1 MPLHPRA
8 EAHAQPS
15 PTGPEAGPSSPA
27 PAVIVRARPSEPS
40 AARLTAARAFLA
52 PGRREGDARG
62 SFGPSGPFDQ
72 ARDRA
77 ATRPQEA
84 YR

>member
-15 PTGPEAGPSSPA
+15 PTGPSSPA
-27 PAVIVRARPSEPS
+27 PGAIVRARPPEPS
-40 AARLTAARAFLA
+40 AARFAATGALLT
-52 PGRREGDARG
+52 PGRREGDACG
-62 SFGPSGPFDQ
+62 SFGPSGLFDQ